1 MINTPKYDGGLHLG
15 LLDQKMRTQ
24 CLQTLKPWM
33 DIEYGSVSKGIKSFH
48 ATNSQFRVKYY
59 TTRSGSVFPS
69 SLQINYPQNKLL
81 IRPTFDKLHKHKLK
95 QKPKHNYTNTQGK
108 LRKLPAGRVGL
119 GGTSPPL
126 DHQWRPMNSHIY
138 NKQLVLEGELGIP
151 MMFFGRRV
159 LDFVIS

>member
-1 MINTPKYDGGLHLG
+1 MLSIIPQGVG
-15 LLDQKMRTQ
+15 
-24 CLQTLKPWM
+24 
-33 DIEYGSVSKGIKSFH
+33 
-48 ATNSQFRVKYY
+48 
-59 TTRSGSVFPS
+59 VFVPS
-69 SLQINYPQNKLL
+69 SLQINYSQNKLL
-81 IRPTFDKLHKHKLK
+81 IRPTIDKIYKHKLK
-95 QKPKHNYTNTQGK
+95 QKPKHNYTEK